1 MQFMLLTLDVH
12 NFFCF
17 VEMGKQ
23 AKTSGVYFPPK
34 QLVISNLNHF
44 HLPVFCLNNTVLL
57 FYNVCWATT
66 LYCLVNRLALMLF
79 CYASLLHRIV
89 IRCQCLLHHVMLPS
103 ISGERTSPPPDNS
116 PRTTPPPDNNNPG
129 QQQPQT
135 RTIPP
140 PHIYTYTN
148 INSVSGIELN
158 NYCTISVD

>member
-23 AKTSGVYFPPK
+23 AKTSAVYFPPK

-57 FYNVCWATT
+57 FHNVCCTTT
-66 LYCLVNRLALMLF
+66 LCCLVYRLALMLF

-103 ISGERTSPPPDNS
+103 ISCCFDVVLLCFFITLHYDM
-116 PRTTPPPDNNNPG
+116 
-129 QQQPQT
+129 
-135 RTIPP
+135 
-140 PHIYTYTN
+140 
-148 INSVSGIELN
+148 
-158 NYCTISVD
+158 